1 MLRSLCLLVISI
13 CLLTPLSGQDPREVF
28 EAKTFR
34 AEDGTTLPYRIL
46 LPGDYDPNETYPL
59 VLFLHGAGERG
70 SDNALQLTHG
80 ADLFIDS
87 ANREAFPAIVVF
99 PQCPTGSY
107 WANIDPGDDAH
118 WQFPLVRTP
127 PTPLKNVIGLLAELE
142 ADFRIDPHR
151 RYLGGLSMGGF
162 GTFELLARKPDYFA
176 AAFPICGGGNVVA
189 APLMQET
196 DLWVFHGGLD
206 DVVPPVNS
214 RKMVEALSKAEA
226 SVKYT
231 EYPGANH
238 NSWDSAF
245 AEPDL
250 LPWLFSHHR
259 YWPAGRYQKPVFQEV
274 QRTTMAYAK
283 KEGETLEL
291 DFYEPSGDAV
301 KNRPLILYVHGGGF
315 AGGSRDEPR
324 YTGYCQR
331 MAERGYAVVSMSYR
345 LTMKGKSFGCDQP
358 AQNKIRT
365 FQLAVED
372 IRSAT
377 NFLLERKEML
387 GIHPE
392 QVILVG
398 SSAGAEAVLHAAYW
412 TDTDLL
418 PRSPKLPAGFSYGG
432 VVSLAGAMVD
442 VNDITAES
450 AIPTVLYHGTC
461 DNLVPFDAAPH
472 HYCDENAAGYLP
484 LFGANAIAKRLEEVG
499 GSYHLVA
506 SCGGRHE
513 WNDRPLFEHV
523 DELSEM
529 CYKMVVTNQTNQSS
543 RIIDQGGDCGDDQ
556 YPTCADVFM
565 RKE

>member
-1 MLRSLCLLVISI
+1 MLRYLYIFACILLFS
-13 CLLTPLSGQDPREVF
+13 PLWGQEPTEVF
-28 EAKTFR
+28 EAKTYR
-34 AEDGTTLPYRIL
+34 ADDGSTLPYRIL
-46 LPGDYDPNETYPL
+46 LPEDYDPNRAYPL
-59 VLFLHGAGERG
+59 VLFLHGSGERG
-70 SDNALQLTHG
+70 EDNASQLTHG
-80 ADLFIDS
+80 ATLFTNPE
-87 ANREAFPAIVVF
+87 NRRQFPAIVVF
-99 PQCPTGSY
+99 PQCPTASY
-107 WANIDPGDDAH
+107 WANIDRGEDAH
-118 WQFPLVRTP
+118 WQFPLRRNP
-127 PTPLKNVIGLLAELE
+127 PTPLKNVLGLLADLE
-142 ADFRIDPHR
+142 KDFRIDPHR

-176 AAFPICGGGNVVA
+176 AAFPICGGGNVLA
-189 APLMQET
+189 APLMKNT

-214 RKMVEALSKAEA
+214 RKMVEALSEAGA
-226 SVKYT
+226 SVQYT
-231 EYPGANH
+231 EYPEANH

-245 AEPDL
+245 AEPQL
-250 LPWLFSHHR
+250 LPWLFSHYR
-259 YWPAGRYQKPVFQEV
+259 YWPAGRYQQPIFQQV

-291 DFYEPSGDAV
+291 DFYSPV
-301 KNRPLILYVHGGGF
+301 KDMVTDRPLILYVHGGGF

-331 MAERGYAVVSMSYR
+331 MAERGYAVASMSYR
-345 LTMKGKSFGCDQP
+345 LTMRGKSFSCDQP
-358 AQNKIRT
+358 ADNKIKT

-387 GIHPE
+387 GIHPG
-392 QVILVG
+392 QIILVG

-412 TDTDLL
+412 TDDQLL
-418 PRSPKLPAGFSYGG
+418 PRSPKLPDGFMYGG

-442 VNDITAES
+442 IQDITKES
-450 AIPTVLYHGTC
+450 AIPTLLYHGTC

-472 HYCDENAAGYLP
+472 HYCDEDAVGYLP
-484 LFGANAIAKRLEEVG
+484 LYGANAIARRLDQIG

-523 DELSEM
+523 DELSEV
-529 CYKMVVTNQTNQSS
+529 CYKMVVTKQFHQAS
-543 RIIDQGGDCGDDQ
+543 RIIDQGGDCGEGA
-556 YPTCADVFM
+556 YPTCADVFTK
-565 RKE
+565 KE

>member
-1 MLRSLCLLVISI
+1 MLRSLFFLCCVLLIR
-13 CLLTPLSGQDPREVF
+13 PLYCQGPTEAF
-28 EAKTFR
+28 EAKVYR
-34 AEDGTTLPYRIL
+34 AEDGSTLPYRLL
-46 LPGDYDPNETYPL
+46 LPENYDPGRAYPL

-70 SDNALQLTHG
+70 ADNDLQLVHG
-80 ADLFIDS
+80 AKLFTDED
-87 ANREAFPAIVVF
+87 NRRQFPAIVVF
-99 PQCPTGSY
+99 PQCPAEDY
-107 WANIDPGDDAH
+107 WARIDPGEDAH
-118 WQFPLVRTP
+118 WQYPLLRRAP
-127 PTPLKNVIGLLAELE
+127 GPLKNVIGLLAELE
-142 ADFRIDPHR
+142 KDYRVNPHR

-176 AAFPICGGGNVVA
+176 AAFPICGGGNVLA
-189 APLMQET
+189 APLMTDT

-214 RKMVEALSKAEA
+214 RKMVEALQEAGA
-226 SVKYT
+226 SVRYT
-231 EYPGANH
+231 EYPKANH

-245 AEPDL
+245 AEPQL
-250 LPWLFSHHR
+250 LPWLFSNHR
-259 YWPAGRYQKPVFQEV
+259 YWPAGRYAKPVFQQV

-291 DFYEPSGDAV
+291 DFYEPSDDAV
-301 KNRPLILYVHGGGF
+301 RNRPLILYVHGGGF

-331 MAERGYAVVSMSYR
+331 MAKRGYAVVSMSYR
-345 LTMKGKSFGCDQP
+345 LTMKGKSFSCDQP
-358 AQNKIRT
+358 TENKIRT
-365 FQLAVED
+365 FQMAVED

-377 NFLLERKEML
+377 NFLLERKDML
-387 GIHPE
+387 GIHPD
-392 QVILVG
+392 QIILVG

-412 TDTDLL
+412 TDEDLL
-418 PRSPKLPAGFSYGG
+418 PRSPRLPDGFAYGG

-442 VNDITAES
+442 VTDITKES

-472 HYCDENAAGYLP
+472 HYCDENAVGYLP
-484 LFGANAIAKRLEEVG
+484 LFGANAIAKRLDEVG

-513 WNDRPLFEHV
+513 WNDRPLFEYV
-523 DELSEM
+523 DELSEV
-529 CYKMVVTNQTNQSS
+529 CYKMIVTDQFHQAS

-556 YPTCADVFM
+556 YPACTEVFM
-565 RKE
+565 GKE